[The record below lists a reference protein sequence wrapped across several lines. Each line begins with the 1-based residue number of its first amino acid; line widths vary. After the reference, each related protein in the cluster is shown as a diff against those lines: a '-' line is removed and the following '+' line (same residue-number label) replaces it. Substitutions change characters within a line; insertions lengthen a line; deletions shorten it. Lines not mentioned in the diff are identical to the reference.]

1 MNTGIKIKLILNL
14 VYIFLYLWSAHYY
27 EGNII
32 LYTVFFAIYFVIYN
46 QAIISKQ
53 PFWMALSV
61 LITLGFPIKLA
72 IFLLS
77 GYVLVEPV
85 GNFSFFSDEFDK
97 ILIVSS
103 LGGFSIFLVMLINS
117 RYKTKDKVNTKQEKL
132 KISEVILYI
141 TITSILCAFNYKFKI
156 FNIGVES
163 KIIFPYK
170 INFIIFWL
178 YIAAIPL
185 WLCFILNKTSDG
197 KGYEYAIKS
206 GLIIFT
212 VFIVSISTLSRAP
225 YFFVALPLLLYLCYQ
240 KITNYKMITIGI
252 TVVYIVSF
260 ILSIN
265 IIQVSRN
272 TIFIPYENVNSLNS
286 EKSASLDFELKHL
299 KMAEID
305 SLHFENS
312 KEIESKNLDFE
323 LNILKEYKNDS
334 PELKHLKM
342 AEIDSLHFE
351 NSKEIES
358 KNINTN
364 KNEIFQLAKIFVY
377 RFVGLEG
384 VASVV
389 SYPYKSSELQ
399 YFSFVESR
407 NSGSYGLYQI
417 ITKSPYTKNNFN
429 LKNKLQTGFSPGIIG
444 FSFYGGNYL
453 ISLIIIFILVSLT
466 SFLVFLSNEISNKNY
481 YANIF
486 IGVNFAYLLS
496 QFTIPYSYVFYMV
509 EIIIT
514 VMFFRLINTMKN
526 TNIKNLI
533 K

>member
-1 MNTGIKIKLILNL
+1 MNTGIKIKLLLNL
-14 VYIFLYLWSAHYY
+14 VYIFLYLWSAQYY

-46 QAIISKQ
+46 QAIRSKQ
-53 PFWMALSV
+53 PFWLALSV

-77 GYVLVEPV
+77 GYELVEPV
-85 GNFSFFSDEFDK
+85 GSFSFLSDEYDK
-97 ILIVSS
+97 ILFVSS
-103 LGGFSIFLVMLINS
+103 LGGFAVFLVMLINS
-117 RYKTKDKVNTKQEKL
+117 RYKPKDKINLKQEKL

-141 TITSILCAFNYKFKI
+141 TITTILCAFNYKFKI

-197 KGYEYAIKS
+197 EGYEYAIKA

-212 VFIVSISTLSRAP
+212 VCIVSISTLSRAP

-240 KITNYKMITIGI
+240 KISKYKRITIGI
-252 TVVYIVSF
+252 SVAYIVSF

-265 IIQVSRN
+265 IIQESRN
-272 TIFIPYENVNSLNS
+272 IVFRPHESVNSLNS
-286 EKSASLDFELKHL
+286 DKSASLDYE
-299 KMAEID
+299 
-305 SLHFENS
+305 
-312 KEIESKNLDFE
+312 LDF
-323 LNILKEYKNDS
+323 LKENESDS
-334 PELKHLKM
+334 PELKYLKK

-358 KNINTN
+358 KNINVN
-364 KNEIFQLAKIFVY
+364 KYEIFKLAKIFVY

-389 SYPYKSSELQ
+389 SYPYKRSELL
-399 YFSFVESR
+399 YLSFVEPR

-429 LKNKLQTGFSPGIIG
+429 LKNKLQTGFSPGIIA

-453 ISLIIIFILVSLT
+453 ISFIIIFILVSLT
-466 SFLVFLSNEISNKNY
+466 SYFVFLSNEILNKNY
-481 YANIF
+481 YANLF

-496 QFTIPYSYVFYMV
+496 QFTIPYSYAFYMV

-514 VMFFRLINTMKN
+514 VIFFRLINTMKY